1 VSKEPCN
8 PGGLRLVM
16 PPIPAVPMPPGRPP
30 GAGKKPEQ
38 LVSQEGRGAG
48 LPVAAQEGAS
58 GPTPAVRPGAGADRV
73 QGIPRDTKEESGRA
87 EDRGRAVLRHTE
99 AETGRAQGRGQTV
112 LGEMEAVTPD
122 IPAVERQE
130 EAAKER
136 LGFPLQILFRS

>member
-1 VSKEPCN
+1 VSKELCN

-16 PPIPAVPMPPGRPP
+16 PPIPAVPMPPRRPP
-30 GAGKKPEQ
+30 GAGRKPEQ
-38 LVSQEGRGAG
+38 LVSQESRGAG
-48 LPVAAQEGAS
+48 LPVGAQEGAS

-87 EDRGRAVLRHTE
+87 QDRGRAVLR
-99 AETGRAQGRGQTV
+99 
-112 LGEMEAVTPD
+112 EMEAGTPD